1 MKKLALAIGLGVF
14 VAFGTSGS
22 ALAVYR
28 VDNSP
33 AFSASRNSGIAAS
46 VKGANERLLSLN
58 MALYPES
65 ARVTT
70 GANARLQSLNL
81 ALYPEQ
87 APDANRIAC
96 AGAVCI
102 SAN

>member
-1 MKKLALAIGLGVF
+1 MKKLALAIGLASF
-14 VAFGTSGS
+14 VAFGTGSS
-22 ALAVYR
+22 ALAAYR
-28 VDNSP
+28 VDNTSV
-33 AFSASRNSGIAAS
+33 FSAIRNSDIASS

-81 ALYPEQ
+81 ALYPEP
-87 APDANRIAC
+87 APDASGRLC
-96 AGAVCI
+96 AGEICI

>member
-22 ALAVYR
+22 ALAAYR
-28 VDNSP
+28 IDNSP
-33 AFSASRNSGIAAS
+33 GFSAIRYSAITAS

-58 MALYPES
+58 MALYPEQ
-65 ARVTT
+65 T
-70 GANARLQSLNL
+70 
-81 ALYPEQ
+81 
-87 APDANRIAC
+87 PDTNGVAC
-96 AGAVCI
+96 AGEICV